1 MAEYE
6 EGLALLQ
13 EHLAES
19 TFESQA
25 PERVERA
32 ERALGVQFPPTYR
45 RFLHELGAGGIGAF
59 DIYGVVDDDLDD
71 VRPPGAVGYTLMLRR
86 EGRIADDIV
95 VIYGLGQGSD
105 YGLATSQAGPDGE
118 APVVGFT
125 PGLSDPSDDH
135 EVIFPDFGCFFLD
148 RIQFGIESLGH

>member
-59 DIYGVVDDDLDD
+59 DSYGVVDDDLDD

-105 YGLATSQAGPDGE
+105 LRIGDKPSGPGRLL
-118 APVVGFT
+118 P
-125 PGLSDPSDDH
+125 
-135 EVIFPDFGCFFLD
+135 
-148 RIQFGIESLGH
+148 